1 MVIFNIGN
9 KQIKYNYPETAS
21 DITLEQYIYFAKFLL
36 PEHPKVELEAIQ
48 YLNER
53 DAVYQKI
60 LPYAKKLKVITKD
73 TLQFTVIIE
82 IEDILKNQEVKDNVR
97 RFLPPLMTQWRT
109 NDEQLNQRLEIMDE
123 VWEAKE
129 RYPYMAK
136 VVNYFTGIPLDA
148 CFGKVADSL
157 ELKYLVFIYSKIMS
171 AINTPTETKY
181 KQLYDFNGKVYT
193 LPERLMEKS
202 TLLEFTMAAQYDK
215 AMNQVKNGEPEGLLN
230 IMAVLLKPLGEDY
243 SDELFEQNKV
253 DFLQMSLQT
262 SYEVAF
268 FLTKLSERYMLDL
281 QTSMLERAMVN
292 LN

>member
-9 KQIKYNYPETAS
+9 KQIKYNYPETAE

-36 PEHPKVELEAIQ
+36 PEHPKTELEAIQ
-48 YLNER
+48 YMNDR
-53 DAVYQKI
+53 DALYKKI
-60 LPYAKKLKVITKD
+60 LPYAKKLKVKVTGFEQ
-73 TLQFTVIIE
+73 LYV
-82 IEDILKNQEVKDNVR
+82 ILKLEYTLEREEVKDNVR
-97 RFLPPLMTQWRT
+97 RFLPPLISQWRS
-109 NDEQLNQRLEIMDE
+109 NDEQLTQRLEIMDE

-136 VVNYFTGIPLDA
+136 VVNYFTGIPLEA

-157 ELKYLVFIYSKIMS
+157 ELKYLVYIYGKIMN
-171 AINTPTETKY
+171 AINTPAETKY

-215 AMNQVKNGEPEGLLN
+215 AMNQVKNGDSEGLLN

-268 FLTKLSERYMLDL
+268 FLTKLSERFTLDL
-281 QTSMLERAMVN
+281 QTSMLQRAMEN

>member
-36 PEHPKVELEAIQ
+36 PQHPKVELEAIQ

-82 IEDILKNQEVKDNVR
+82 LEDILKNKEVKDNVR
-97 RFLPPLMTQWRT
+97 RFLPPLMFQWRT

-215 AMNQVKNGEPEGLLN
+215 AMNQVKNGDPEGLLN

-243 SDELFEQNKV
+243 SDEIFEQNKV

-281 QTSMLERAMVN
+281 QTSMLQKAMVN

>member
-36 PEHPKVELEAIQ
+36 PQHPKVELEAIQ

-82 IEDILKNQEVKDNVR
+82 LEDILKNKEVKDNVR
-97 RFLPPLMTQWRT
+97 RFLPPLMVQWRT

-123 VWEAKE
+123 VWEANV

-243 SDELFEQNKV
+243 SDEIFEQNKV

-268 FLTKLSERYMLDL
+268 FLTKLSEKYMLGL
-281 QTSMLERAMVN
+281 QTSMLERAMAN

>member
-48 YLNER
+48 YMNER

-82 IEDILKNQEVKDNVR
+82 LEDILKNQEVKDNVR
-97 RFLPPLMTQWRT
+97 RFLPPLMVQWRT

-123 VWEAKE
+123 VWEANV

-157 ELKYLVFIYSKIMS
+157 ELKYLVYIYNKI
-171 AINTPTETKY
+171 INAYNKPTETKY

-215 AMNQVKNGEPEGLLN
+215 AMNQLRNGDPEGLLN

-281 QTSMLERAMVN
+281 QTSMLEKAMVN

>member
-9 KQIKYNYPETAS
+9 KQIKYNYPETAE

-36 PEHPKVELEAIQ
+36 PEHPKTELEAIQ
-48 YLNER
+48 YMNDR
-53 DAVYQKI
+53 DALYKKI
-60 LPYAKKLKVITKD
+60 LPYAKKLKVKVTGFEQ
-73 TLQFTVIIE
+73 LYV
-82 IEDILKNQEVKDNVR
+82 ILKLEYTLEQEEVKDNVR
-97 RFLPPLMTQWRT
+97 RFLPPLISQWRS
-109 NDEQLNQRLEIMDE
+109 NDEQLTQRLEIMDE

-157 ELKYLVFIYSKIMS
+157 ELKYLVYIYGKIMN
-171 AINTPTETKY
+171 AINTPAETKY

-215 AMNQVKNGEPEGLLN
+215 AMNQVKNGDPEGLLN
-230 IMAVLLKPLGEDY
+230 IMAVLLKPLGEEY

-268 FLTKLSERYMLDL
+268 FLTKLSEKYTLDL
-281 QTSMLERAMVN
+281 QTSMLERAMEN

>member
-36 PEHPKVELEAIQ
+36 PQHPKVELEAIQ
-48 YLNER
+48 YMNDR
-53 DAVYQKI
+53 DALYKKI
-60 LPYAKKLKVITKD
+60 LPYAKKLKVEVKKIE
-73 TLQFTVIIE
+73 QIFVIGE
-82 IEDILKNQEVKDNVR
+82 LEYILKNKEVKDNVR
-97 RFLPPLMTQWRT
+97 RFLPALLSQWTT
-109 NDEQLNQRLEIMDE
+109 NDFELNTRLEIMDE
-123 VWEAKE
+123 VWEANV

-157 ELKYLVFIYSKIMS
+157 ELKYLVYIYGKIMN
-171 AINTPTETKY
+171 AINTPAETKY

-215 AMNQVKNGEPEGLLN
+215 AMNQVKNGDPEGLLN

-281 QTSMLERAMVN
+281 QTSMLQKAMAN
-292 LN
+292 LS

>member
-9 KQIKYNYPETAS
+9 KQIKYNYPETAE

-36 PEHPKVELEAIQ
+36 PEHPKTELEAIQ
-48 YLNER
+48 YMNDR
-53 DAVYQKI
+53 DALYKKI
-60 LPYAKKLKVITKD
+60 LPYAKKLKVKATGFEQ
-73 TLQFTVIIE
+73 LYV
-82 IEDILKNQEVKDNVR
+82 ILKLEYTLEREEVKDNVR
-97 RFLPPLMTQWRT
+97 RFLPPLISQWRS
-109 NDEQLNQRLEIMDE
+109 NDEQLTQRLEIMDE
-123 VWEAKE
+123 VWEARE

-136 VVNYFTGIPLDA
+136 VVNYFTGIPLEA

-157 ELKYLVFIYSKIMS
+157 ELKYLVYIYGKIMN
-171 AINTPTETKY
+171 AINTPAETKY

-215 AMNQVKNGEPEGLLN
+215 AMNQVKNGDPQGLLN

-268 FLTKLSERYMLDL
+268 FLTKLSEKYTLDL
-281 QTSMLERAMVN
+281 QTSMLQRAMEN

>member
-9 KQIKYNYPETAS
+9 KQIKYNYPETAA

-36 PEHPKVELEAIQ
+36 PQHPKVELEAIQ
-48 YLNER
+48 YMNER
-53 DAVYQKI
+53 DSVYQKI

-171 AINTPTETKY
+171 AINTPTKTKY

-215 AMNQVKNGEPEGLLN
+215 AMNQVKNGDPEGLLN

-281 QTSMLERAMVN
+281 QTSMLEKAMVN

>member
-9 KQIKYNYPETAS
+9 KQIKYNYPETAE

-36 PEHPKVELEAIQ
+36 PEHPKTELEAIQ
-48 YLNER
+48 YMNDR
-53 DAVYQKI
+53 DALYKKI
-60 LPYAKKLKVITKD
+60 LPYAKKLKVKVTGFEQ
-73 TLQFTVIIE
+73 LYV
-82 IEDILKNQEVKDNVR
+82 ILKLEYTLEREEVKDNVR
-97 RFLPPLMTQWRT
+97 RFLPPLISQWRS
-109 NDEQLNQRLEIMDE
+109 NDEQLTQRLEIMDE

-157 ELKYLVFIYSKIMS
+157 ELKYLVYIYGKIMN
-171 AINTPTETKY
+171 AINTPAETKY

-215 AMNQVKNGEPEGLLN
+215 AMNQVKNGDPEGLLN

-268 FLTKLSERYMLDL
+268 FLTKLSEKYTLDL
-281 QTSMLERAMVN
+281 QTSMLQRAMEN

>member
-9 KQIKYNYPETAS
+9 KQIKYNYPETAE

-36 PEHPKVELEAIQ
+36 PEHPKTELEAIQ
-48 YLNER
+48 YMNER
-53 DAVYQKI
+53 DAVYKKI
-60 LPYAKKLKVITKD
+60 LPYAKKLKVKVTGFEQ
-73 TLQFTVIIE
+73 LYV
-82 IEDILKNQEVKDNVR
+82 ILKLEYTLEREEVKDNVR
-97 RFLPPLMTQWRT
+97 RFLPPLINQWRT
-109 NDEQLNQRLEIMDE
+109 NDEQLTQRLEIMDE

-157 ELKYLVFIYSKIMS
+157 ELKYLVYIYGKIMN

-215 AMNQVKNGEPEGLLN
+215 AMNQVKNGDPEGLLN

-243 SDELFEQNKV
+243 SDELFEKNKV

-268 FLTKLSERYMLDL
+268 FLTKLSEKYMLDL
-281 QTSMLERAMVN
+281 QTSMLERAMAN

>member
-9 KQIKYNYPETAS
+9 KQIKYNYPETAE

-36 PEHPKVELEAIQ
+36 PLHPKTELESIQ

-53 DAVYQKI
+53 DAVYEKI
-60 LPYAKKLKVITKD
+60 LPYAKKLKVNLKNAM
-73 TLQFTVIIE
+73 QTVIIE
-82 IEDILKNQEVKDNVR
+82 VEDILKNKEVKDNVR
-97 RFLPPLMTQWRT
+97 RFLPPLMVQWRT
-109 NDEQLNQRLEIMDE
+109 NDEQLRQRLEIMDE
-123 VWEAKE
+123 VWEANV

-157 ELKYLVFIYSKIMS
+157 ELKYLVYIYGKIMN

-215 AMNQVKNGEPEGLLN
+215 AMNQVKNGDPQGLLN
-230 IMAVLLKPLGEDY
+230 IMAVLLKPLGADY

-268 FLTKLSERYMLDL
+268 FLTKLSERFTLDL
-281 QTSMLERAMVN
+281 QTSMLQRAMEN

>member
-9 KQIKYNYPETAS
+9 KQIKYNYPETAA

-48 YLNER
+48 YMNER
-53 DAVYQKI
+53 DAVYEKI
-60 LPYAKKLKVITKD
+60 LPYAKKLKVNLKNAM
-73 TLQFTVIIE
+73 QTVIIMV
-82 IEDILKNQEVKDNVR
+82 EDILKNKEVKDNVR
-97 RFLPPLMTQWRT
+97 RFLPPLMVQWRT
-109 NDEQLNQRLEIMDE
+109 NDEQLRQRLEIMDE

-157 ELKYLVFIYSKIMS
+157 ELKYLVYIYGKIMN
-171 AINTPTETKY
+171 AINTPSETKY

-268 FLTKLSERYMLDL
+268 FLTKLSEKYTLDL
-281 QTSMLERAMVN
+281 QTSMLQRAMEN

>member
-9 KQIKYNYPETAS
+9 KQIKYIYPETAE
-21 DITLEQYIYFAKFLL
+21 DITLEQYIYFTKFLL

-48 YLNER
+48 YLNDR

-73 TLQFTVIIE
+73 ALQFTVIIE

-109 NDEQLNQRLEIMDE
+109 NDEHLNQRLEIMDT
-123 VWEAKE
+123 VWEANV

-157 ELKYLVFIYSKIMS
+157 ELKYLVYIYTKIMN

-243 SDELFEQNKV
+243 SDELFEQNKI

-268 FLTKLSERYMLDL
+268 FLTKLSERYMVDL
-281 QTSMLERAMVN
+281 QTSMLEKAMAN

>member
-36 PEHPKVELEAIQ
+36 PQHPKVELEAIQ
-48 YLNER
+48 YMNER

-73 TLQFTVIIE
+73 ALQFTVIIE
-82 IEDILKNQEVKDNVR
+82 LEDILKNKEVKDNVR
-97 RFLPPLMTQWRT
+97 RFLPPLMVQWRT
-109 NDEQLNQRLEIMDE
+109 NDEHLNQRLETMDE
-123 VWEAKE
+123 VWEANV

-281 QTSMLERAMVN
+281 QTSMLEKAMAN

>member
-9 KQIKYNYPETAS
+9 KQIKYNYPETAE

-36 PEHPKVELEAIQ
+36 PEHPKTELEAIQ
-48 YLNER
+48 YMNDR
-53 DAVYQKI
+53 DALYKKI
-60 LPYAKKLKVITKD
+60 LPYAKKLKVKVTGFEQ
-73 TLQFTVIIE
+73 LYV
-82 IEDILKNQEVKDNVR
+82 ILKLEYTLEREEVKDNVR
-97 RFLPPLMTQWRT
+97 RFLPPLISQWRS
-109 NDEQLNQRLEIMDE
+109 NDEQLTQRLEIMDE

-157 ELKYLVFIYSKIMS
+157 ELKYLVYIYGKIMN
-171 AINTPTETKY
+171 AINTPAETKY
-181 KQLYDFNGKVYT
+181 KQLYDFNGKVYN

-215 AMNQVKNGEPEGLLN
+215 AMNQVKNGDPEGLLN

-243 SDELFEQNKV
+243 SDELFEKNKV

-268 FLTKLSERYMLDL
+268 FLTKLSEKYTLDL
-281 QTSMLERAMVN
+281 QTSMLERAMEN

>member
-9 KQIKYNYPETAS
+9 KQIKYNYPETAE

-36 PEHPKVELEAIQ
+36 PQHPKVEIEAIK

-60 LPYAKKLKVITKD
+60 LPYAKKLKVITKHAM
-73 TLQFTVIIE
+73 QFTVIIE

-97 RFLPPLMTQWRT
+97 RFLPTLMTQWRT

-136 VVNYFTGIPLDA
+136 VVNYFTGIPIDA

-157 ELKYLVFIYSKIMS
+157 ELKYLVYIYTKIMN

-193 LPERLMEKS
+193 LPKRLMEKS

-215 AMNQVKNGEPEGLLN
+215 ALNQVKNGQPEGMLN
-230 IMAVLLKPLGEDY
+230 VMAVLLKPLGEDY

-253 DFLQMSLQT
+253 DFLKMSLQT

-268 FLTKLSERYMLDL
+268 FLTKLSEKYTIGL
-281 QTSMLERAMVN
+281 QTSMLQKAMDN

>member
-9 KQIKYNYPETAS
+9 KQIKYNYPETAE
-21 DITLEQYIYFAKFLL
+21 DITLEQYIYFAKYLL
-36 PEHPKVELEAIQ
+36 PEHPKTELQAIQ
-48 YLNER
+48 YMNDR
-53 DAVYQKI
+53 DALYKKI
-60 LPYAKKLKVITKD
+60 LPYAKKLKVKVTGFEQ
-73 TLQFTVIIE
+73 LYV
-82 IEDILKNQEVKDNVR
+82 ILKLEYTLEQEEVKDNVR
-97 RFLPPLMTQWRT
+97 RFLPPLISQWRS
-109 NDEQLNQRLEIMDE
+109 NDEQLTQRLEIMDE

-136 VVNYFTGIPLDA
+136 VVNYFTGIPLEA

-157 ELKYLVFIYSKIMS
+157 ELKYLVYIYGKIMN
-171 AINTPTETKY
+171 AINTPAETKY

-215 AMNQVKNGEPEGLLN
+215 AMNQVKNGDPQGLLN

-268 FLTKLSERYMLDL
+268 FLTKLSEKYTLDL
-281 QTSMLERAMVN
+281 QTSMLQRAMEN

>member
-36 PEHPKVELEAIQ
+36 PQHPKVELEAIQ
-48 YLNER
+48 YLNDR

-60 LPYAKKLKVITKD
+60 LPYAKKLKVTTKD
-73 TLQFTVIIE
+73 VNQITMINQINN
-82 IEDILKNQEVKDNVR
+82 ILDTQEVKDNVH
-97 RFLPPLMTQWRT
+97 RFLPPLMVQWRT
-109 NDEQLNQRLEIMDE
+109 NDDELGTRLKIMDE
-123 VWEAKE
+123 VWEANV

-157 ELKYLVFIYSKIMS
+157 ELKYLVYIYTKIMN

-193 LPERLMEKS
+193 LPDRLMEKS

-215 AMNQVKNGEPEGLLN
+215 AMNQVRNGDPEGLLN

-243 SDELFEQNKV
+243 SDELFEKNKV

-268 FLTKLSERYMLDL
+268 FLTKLSEKYMLGL
-281 QTSMLERAMVN
+281 QTSMLEKAMAN

>member
-36 PEHPKVELEAIQ
+36 PQHPKVELEAIQ
-48 YLNER
+48 YMNER

-60 LPYAKKLKVITKD
+60 LPYAKKLKVDSKNVQQINLVYDLGKI
-73 TLQFTVIIE
+73 LQE
-82 IEDILKNQEVKDNVR
+82 QEVKDNIR
-97 RFLPPLMTQWRT
+97 RFLPTLISQW
-109 NDEQLNQRLEIMDE
+109 NDLDKELTKRLEIMDE
-123 VWEAKE
+123 VWEANV

-157 ELKYLVFIYSKIMS
+157 ELKYLVYIYTKIMN

-215 AMNQVKNGEPEGLLN
+215 AMNQVRNGDPEGLLN

-243 SDELFEQNKV
+243 SDELFEKNKV

-268 FLTKLSERYMLDL
+268 FLTKLSEKDMVGL
-281 QTSMLERAMVN
+281 QTSMLQKAMAN

>member
-9 KQIKYNYPETAS
+9 KQIKYNYPETAA
-21 DITLEQYIYFAKFLL
+21 DITLEQYIYFAKYLL
-36 PEHPKVELEAIQ
+36 PEHPKTELEAIQ
-48 YLNER
+48 YMNDR
-53 DAVYQKI
+53 DALYKKI
-60 LPYAKKLKVITKD
+60 LPYAKKLKVKATGFEQ
-73 TLQFTVIIE
+73 LYV
-82 IEDILKNQEVKDNVR
+82 ILKLEYTLEREEVKDNVR
-97 RFLPPLMTQWRT
+97 RFLPPLISQWRT
-109 NDEQLNQRLEIMDE
+109 NDEQLTQRLEIMDE

-157 ELKYLVFIYSKIMS
+157 ELKYLVYIYGKIMN
-171 AINTPTETKY
+171 AINTPAETKY

-215 AMNQVKNGEPEGLLN
+215 AMNQVKNGDPTGLLN

-268 FLTKLSERYMLDL
+268 FLTKLSEKYTLDL
-281 QTSMLERAMVN
+281 QTSMLQRAMEN

>member
-1 MVIFNIGN
+1 MVVFNIGN
-9 KQIKYNYPETAS
+9 KAIKYNYPETAA

-36 PEHPKVELEAIQ
+36 PEHPKTELEAIQ
-48 YLNER
+48 YMNDR
-53 DAVYQKI
+53 DALYKKI
-60 LPYAKKLKVITKD
+60 LPYAKKLKVKVTGFEQ
-73 TLQFTVIIE
+73 LYV
-82 IEDILKNQEVKDNVR
+82 ILKLEYTLEREEVKDNVR
-97 RFLPPLMTQWRT
+97 RFLPPLISQWRS
-109 NDEQLNQRLEIMDE
+109 NDEQLTQRLEIMDE

-136 VVNYFTGIPLDA
+136 VVNYFTGIPLEA

-157 ELKYLVFIYSKIMS
+157 ELKYLVYIYGKIMN
-171 AINTPTETKY
+171 AINTPAETKY

-215 AMNQVKNGEPEGLLN
+215 AMNQVKNGDPQGLLN

-268 FLTKLSERYMLDL
+268 FLTKLSEKYTLDL
-281 QTSMLERAMVN
+281 QTSMLQRAMEN

>member
-9 KQIKYNYPETAS
+9 KQIKYNYPETAK

-53 DAVYQKI
+53 DAVYEKI
-60 LPYAKKLKVITKD
+60 LPYAKKLKVNLKNAM
-73 TLQFTVIIE
+73 QNVIIE
-82 IEDILKNQEVKDNVR
+82 IEDILKNKEVKDNVR

-109 NDEQLNQRLEIMDE
+109 NDEQLRQRLEIMDE
-123 VWEAKE
+123 VWEANV

-157 ELKYLVFIYSKIMS
+157 ELKYLVYIYGKIMN
-171 AINTPTETKY
+171 AINTPSETKY

-215 AMNQVKNGEPEGLLN
+215 AMNQVRNGEPEGLLN
-230 IMAVLLKPLGEDY
+230 IMAVLLKPLGEEY
-243 SDELFEQNKV
+243 SDELFEQNKI

-268 FLTKLSERYMLDL
+268 FLTKLSEKYTLDL
-281 QTSMLERAMVN
+281 QTSMLEKAMAN

>member
-36 PEHPKVELEAIQ
+36 PEHPKIELEAIQ

-60 LPYAKKLKVITKD
+60 LPYAKKLKVKVTGFEQ
-73 TLQFTVIIE
+73 LYV
-82 IEDILKNQEVKDNVR
+82 ILKLEYTLEREEAKDNVR

-123 VWEAKE
+123 VWEANV

-157 ELKYLVFIYSKIMS
+157 ELKYLVYIYTKIMN

-193 LPERLMEKS
+193 LPDRLMEKS

-215 AMNQVKNGEPEGLLN
+215 AMNQVRNGDPEGLLN

-243 SDELFEQNKV
+243 SDELFEKNKV

-268 FLTKLSERYMLDL
+268 FLTKLSEKYMVGL
-281 QTSMLERAMVN
+281 QTSMLEKAMAN

>member
-9 KQIKYNYPETAS
+9 KQIKYNYPETAA

-36 PEHPKVELEAIQ
+36 PQHPKVEIEAMQ

-53 DAVYQKI
+53 DAVYKKI
-60 LPYAKKLKVITKD
+60 LPYAKKLKVEVKKIE
-73 TLQFTVIIE
+73 QIFVISE
-82 IEDILKNQEVKDNVR
+82 IGDILENKEVKDNVR
-97 RFLPPLMTQWRT
+97 RFLPPLISQWVT
-109 NDEQLNQRLEIMDE
+109 NDEQLNQRLEIMDT
-123 VWEAKE
+123 VWEANV

-157 ELKYLVFIYSKIMS
+157 ELKYLVYIYTKIMN

-215 AMNQVKNGEPEGLLN
+215 AMNQVKNGDPEGLLN

-268 FLTKLSERYMLDL
+268 FLTKLSEKYMLDL
-281 QTSMLERAMVN
+281 QTSILERAMEN

>member
-9 KQIKYNYPETAS
+9 KAIKYNYPETAE
-21 DITLEQYIYFAKFLL
+21 DITLEQYIYFAKYLL
-36 PEHPKVELEAIQ
+36 PEHPKTELEAIQ
-48 YLNER
+48 YMNDR
-53 DAVYQKI
+53 DSLYKKI
-60 LPYAKKLKVITKD
+60 LPYAKKLKIKVTGFEQ
-73 TLQFTVIIE
+73 LYV
-82 IEDILKNQEVKDNVR
+82 ILKLEYTLEREEVKDNVR
-97 RFLPPLMTQWRT
+97 RFLPPLISQWRS
-109 NDEQLNQRLEIMDE
+109 NDEQLTQRLEIMDE

-136 VVNYFTGIPLDA
+136 VVNYFTGIPLEA

-157 ELKYLVFIYSKIMS
+157 ELKYLVYIYGKIMN
-171 AINTPTETKY
+171 AINTPAETKY

-215 AMNQVKNGEPEGLLN
+215 AMNQVKNGDPQGLLN

-268 FLTKLSERYMLDL
+268 FLTKLSEKFTLDL
-281 QTSMLERAMVN
+281 QTSMLQRAMEN

>member
-9 KQIKYNYPETAS
+9 KQIKYNYPETAE

-36 PEHPKVELEAIQ
+36 PEHPKTELEAIQ
-48 YLNER
+48 YMNDR
-53 DAVYQKI
+53 DALYKKI
-60 LPYAKKLKVITKD
+60 LPYAKKLKVKVTGFEQ
-73 TLQFTVIIE
+73 LYV
-82 IEDILKNQEVKDNVR
+82 ILKLEYTLEREEVKDNVR
-97 RFLPPLMTQWRT
+97 RFLPPLISQWRS
-109 NDEQLNQRLEIMDE
+109 NDEQLTQRLEIMDE

-157 ELKYLVFIYSKIMS
+157 ELKYLVYIYGKIMN
-171 AINTPTETKY
+171 AINTPAETKY

-215 AMNQVKNGEPEGLLN
+215 AMNQVKNGDPQGLLN

-268 FLTKLSERYMLDL
+268 FLTKLSEKYTLDL
-281 QTSMLERAMVN
+281 QTSMLQRAMEN

>member
-9 KQIKYNYPETAS
+9 KQVKYNYPETAS

-60 LPYAKKLKVITKD
+60 LPYAKKLKVNLKNAM
-73 TLQFTVIIE
+73 QTVIIE
-82 IEDILKNQEVKDNVR
+82 VEDILKNKDVKDNVR
-97 RFLPPLMTQWRT
+97 RFLPPLMVQWRT
-109 NDEQLNQRLEIMDE
+109 NDDELGTRLQIMDT
-123 VWEAKE
+123 VWEANV

-148 CFGKVADSL
+148 CFGKVANSL
-157 ELKYLVFIYSKIMS
+157 ELKYLVYIYTKIMN

-181 KQLYDFNGKVYT
+181 KQLHDFNGKVYT

-215 AMNQVKNGEPEGLLN
+215 AMNQVRNGEPEGLLN

-268 FLTKLSERYMLDL
+268 FLTKLSERYMVDL
-281 QTSMLERAMVN
+281 QTSMLQRAMVN

>member
-9 KQIKYNYPETAS
+9 KQIKYNYPETAE

-36 PEHPKVELEAIQ
+36 PEHPKTELEAIQ
-48 YLNER
+48 YMNDR
-53 DAVYQKI
+53 DALYKKI
-60 LPYAKKLKVITKD
+60 LPYAKKLKVKVTGFEQ
-73 TLQFTVIIE
+73 LYV
-82 IEDILKNQEVKDNVR
+82 ILKLEYTLEQEEVKDNVR
-97 RFLPPLMTQWRT
+97 RFLPPLISQWRS
-109 NDEQLNQRLEIMDE
+109 NDEQLTQRLEIMDE

-157 ELKYLVFIYSKIMS
+157 ELKYLVYIYGKIMN
-171 AINTPTETKY
+171 AINTPAETKY

-215 AMNQVKNGEPEGLLN
+215 AMNQVKNGDPEGLLN

-268 FLTKLSERYMLDL
+268 FLTKLSEKFTLDL
-281 QTSMLERAMVN
+281 QTSMLQRAMEN

>member
-48 YLNER
+48 YINER

-60 LPYAKKLKVITKD
+60 LPYAKKLKVEVKKIE
-73 TLQFTVIIE
+73 QIFVISE
-82 IEDILKNQEVKDNVR
+82 IEDILKKQEVKDNVR
-97 RFLPPLMTQWRT
+97 RFLPPLMVQWRT

-123 VWEAKE
+123 VWEANV

-157 ELKYLVFIYSKIMS
+157 ELKYLVYIYTKIMN

-215 AMNQVKNGEPEGLLN
+215 AMNQVKNGDPTGLLN

-268 FLTKLSERYMLDL
+268 FLTKLSEKYTLDL
-281 QTSMLERAMVN
+281 QTSMLQRAMEN

>member
-36 PEHPKVELEAIQ
+36 PQHPKVELEAIQ

-53 DAVYQKI
+53 DSVYKKI

-82 IEDILKNQEVKDNVR
+82 IEDILKNKEVKDNVR

-123 VWEAKE
+123 VWEANV

-157 ELKYLVFIYSKIMS
+157 ELKYLVYIYTKIMN

-281 QTSMLERAMVN
+281 QTSMLEKAMVN

>member
-36 PEHPKVELEAIQ
+36 PQHPKVELEAIQ
-48 YLNER
+48 YLNDR

-73 TLQFTVIIE
+73 ALQFTVIIE
-82 IEDILKNQEVKDNVR
+82 IEDILKNKEVKDNVR

-123 VWEAKE
+123 VWEANV

-157 ELKYLVFIYSKIMS
+157 ELKYLVYIYGKIMS

-215 AMNQVKNGEPEGLLN
+215 AMNQVKNGDPEGLLN

-281 QTSMLERAMVN
+281 QTSMLEKAMAN

>member
-97 RFLPPLMTQWRT
+97 RFLPPLMVQWRT
-109 NDEQLNQRLEIMDE
+109 SDEQLNQRLEIMDE

-243 SDELFEQNKV
+243 NDELFEQNKV

-281 QTSMLERAMVN
+281 QTSMLEKAMAN

>member
-9 KQIKYNYPETAS
+9 KQVKYNYPETAS
-21 DITLEQYIYFAKFLL
+21 DITLEQYIYFTKFLL

-82 IEDILKNQEVKDNVR
+82 LEDILKNKEVKDNVR
-97 RFLPPLMTQWRT
+97 RFLPPLMVQWRT

-281 QTSMLERAMVN
+281 QTSMLEKAMVN

>member
-21 DITLEQYIYFAKFLL
+21 DITLEQYIYFSKFLL
-36 PEHPKVELEAIQ
+36 PEHPKIELEAIQ

-53 DAVYQKI
+53 DAVYEKI
-60 LPYAKKLKVITKD
+60 LPYAKKLKVKVTGFEQ
-73 TLQFTVIIE
+73 LYV
-82 IEDILKNQEVKDNVR
+82 ILKLEYTLEREEVKDNVR
-97 RFLPPLMTQWRT
+97 RFLPPLMSQWRT
-109 NDEQLNQRLEIMDE
+109 NDEQLTQRLEIMDE
-123 VWEAKE
+123 VWEANV

-157 ELKYLVFIYSKIMS
+157 ELKYLVYIYTKIMN

-215 AMNQVKNGEPEGLLN
+215 AMNQVRNGDPEGLLN

-268 FLTKLSERYMLDL
+268 FLTKLSEKYMLDL
-281 QTSMLERAMVN
+281 QTSMLQKAMAN

>member
-9 KQIKYNYPETAS
+9 KQVKYNYPETAS

-36 PEHPKVELEAIQ
+36 PQHPKVELEAIQ
-48 YLNER
+48 YMNDR

-60 LPYAKKLKVITKD
+60 LPYAKKLKVEVKKIE
-73 TLQFTVIIE
+73 QIFVIGE
-82 IEDILKNQEVKDNVR
+82 LEDILKNQEVKDNVR

-123 VWEAKE
+123 VWEANV

-215 AMNQVKNGEPEGLLN
+215 AMNQVKNGDPHGLLN

-268 FLTKLSERYMLDL
+268 FLTKLSEKFTLDL
-281 QTSMLERAMVN
+281 QTSMLQRAMEN

>member
-9 KQIKYNYPETAS
+9 KQIKYNYPETAL

-48 YLNER
+48 YLNDR
-53 DAVYQKI
+53 DAVYEKI
-60 LPYAKKLKVITKD
+60 LPYAKKLKVNLKNAMQPI
-73 TLQFTVIIE
+73 IIE
-82 IEDILKNQEVKDNVR
+82 VEDILKNKEVKDNIR
-97 RFLPPLMTQWRT
+97 RFLPPLMVQWRT
-109 NDEQLNQRLEIMDE
+109 NDEQLTQRLEIMDE

-157 ELKYLVFIYSKIMS
+157 ELKYLVYIYGKIMN
-171 AINTPTETKY
+171 AINTPAETKY

-215 AMNQVKNGEPEGLLN
+215 AMNQVKNGDPQGLLN
-230 IMAVLLKPLGEDY
+230 IMAVLFKPLGEDY

-268 FLTKLSERYMLDL
+268 FLTKLSERYTLDL
-281 QTSMLERAMVN
+281 QTSMLQRAMEN